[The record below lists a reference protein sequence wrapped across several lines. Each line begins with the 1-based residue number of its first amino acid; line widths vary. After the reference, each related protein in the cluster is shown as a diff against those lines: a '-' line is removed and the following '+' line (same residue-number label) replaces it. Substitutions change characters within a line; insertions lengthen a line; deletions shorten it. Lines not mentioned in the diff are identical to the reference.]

1 MLITLSVSQYVE
13 KENNNVLTFLDVQV
27 KREENRFLTSV
38 YKKKT
43 FTVCY
48 LNL

>member
-38 YKKKT
+38 YRKKKLLQ
-43 FTVCY
+43 FVI
-48 LNL
+48 